1 MWRSVFRLTMWG
13 RALRPTFVCG
23 GASTAHAPLLKLDRA
38 HIPGLRHVVG
48 QGLAD
53 KPSLSWTVS
62 DGGARECWAIVAPSA
77 DQGGQARQALRD
89 VCTRILMK
97 ILLGRQRPRLADN
110 LAMQHASVFASLP
123 LRSIAHVSFET
134 RHPGSGDFVDYAT
147 RYGSI
152 RGTDRV
158 TLFEHL
164 MESCG
169 IYTGAIARQHMR
181 PDPLACSQDD
191 TGLLKWES
199 QSVQEKVVQE
209 ARLVRERIHAKA
221 PLLGLEA
228 LLTRPVIA
236 LSNGQTRR
244 ARILQALLA
253 GAKCVVMEEPFT
265 GLDPPTRQ
273 DVSGLF
279 ASLHAQ
285 RAPRLLLFLREQDP
299 IPDFVTHVLR
309 INEPGDVTQLG
320 PKSEAAPASTASYPP
335 GGYAVVKGNA
345 SRGRG
350 LGDQSQH
357 PIISMRDVSLSY
369 GSADVLQHVSLDLW
383 PGSRMVLVGDNGS
396 GKTTLLSLLLGD
408 HPRSFAI
415 PQSQLSLFGRARYA
429 PQNAHILLQKRMGH
443 LSPELY
449 IAFPRKNLKA
459 GGLTVADAVSSGFDG
474 IFTYRRRSEAQMA
487 RVYQLLGLFASELVS
502 QSPSRSA
509 TSIERLA
516 DTPLTDLTH
525 GSQALVL
532 LLRAIVHR
540 PALLVL
546 DEPFQGMSSRQLA
559 KARAFL
565 DATDDR
571 WVYDGMPAEEQALDR
586 TWRQQLALV
595 IVSHYE
601 AEWPLSCGR
610 LLRLSAG
617 QVMEQW

>member
-1 MWRSVFRLTMWG
+1 M
-13 RALRPTFVCG
+13 
-23 GASTAHAPLLKLDRA
+23 
-38 HIPGLRHVVG
+38 
-48 QGLAD
+48 Q
-53 KPSLSWTVS
+53 
-62 DGGARECWAIVAPSA
+62 
-77 DQGGQARQALRD
+77 
-89 VCTRILMK
+89 
-97 ILLGRQRPRLADN
+97 ILLGRVRPRIAGDLTK
-110 LAMQHASVFASLP
+110 QHAPVHVSLP
-123 LRSIAHVSFET
+123 VQSMAHVSFET
-134 RHPGSGDFVDYAT
+134 RPSATGDFVDYGI

-169 IYTGAIARQHMR
+169 IYTGSIARQHMR
-181 PDPLACSQDD
+181 PDPLAPSQDD
-191 TGLLKWES
+191 TGLLKW
-199 QSVQEKVVQE
+199 QSELERQSLIQE
-209 ARLVRERIHAKA
+209 AEHVQARIHEMA

-253 GAKCVVMEEPFT
+253 GAECVVMEEPFT
-265 GLDPPTRQ
+265 GLDPPTRR
-273 DVSGLF
+273 DVSSLF
-279 ASLHAQ
+279 ESLHAQ
-285 RAPRLLLFLREQDP
+285 RVPRFMMFLREQDP
-299 IPDFVTHVLR
+299 MPDFVTHVLR
-309 INEPGDVTQLG
+309 VNELGEVTQLG
-320 PKSEAAPASTASYPP
+320 RTTSTVSCAKAAYPP
-335 GGYAVVKGNA
+335 GGYDVVKRNA
-345 SRGRG
+345 SAGQG
-350 LGDQSQH
+350 VGHQTES
-357 PIISMRDVSLSY
+357 PILSMRDISLSY
-369 GSADVLQHVSLDLW
+369 GSSHVLQHVSLTLW

-415 PQSQLSLFGRARYA
+415 PACQWSLFGRARDA
-429 PQNAHILLQKRMGH
+429 PQNAHVLLQKRLGH

-449 IAFPRKNLKA
+449 NAFPRKSLEK

-474 IFTYRRRSEAQMA
+474 IFTYRRRTETQMA
-487 RVYQLLGLFASELVS
+487 RVHQLLSLFVAELVS
-502 QSPSRSA
+502 RTSNSSNA
-509 TSIERLA
+509 TSKETLA
-516 DTPLTDLTH
+516 DMPFMHLTH

-532 LLRAIVHR
+532 LLRAVVHR

-565 DATDDR
+565 DASSDA
-571 WVYDGMPAEEQALDR
+571 WVYEGMTKEEQDIDR
-586 TWRQQLALV
+586 AWRERLAMV

-617 QVMEQW
+617 RVIEQW

>member
-1 MWRSVFRLTMWG
+1 M
-13 RALRPTFVCG
+13 
-23 GASTAHAPLLKLDRA
+23 
-38 HIPGLRHVVG
+38 I
-48 QGLAD
+48 Q
-53 KPSLSWTVS
+53 
-62 DGGARECWAIVAPSA
+62 I
-77 DQGGQARQALRD
+77 
-89 VCTRILMK
+89 I
-97 ILLGRQRPRLADN
+97 LGRQRPRLAED
-110 LAMQHASVFASLP
+110 LTKQHAPVHASLP

-134 RHPGSGDFVDYAT
+134 RRPGSGDFVDYAT

-152 RGTDRV
+152 RGRDRV

-181 PDPLACSQDD
+181 PDPLALSQDD

-199 QSVQEKVVQE
+199 ESVREKVVQE
-209 ARLVRERIHAKA
+209 AHRVRERIHAKA
-221 PLLGLEA
+221 PLLGLES

-253 GAKCVVMEEPFT
+253 GAECVVMEEPFT
-265 GLDPPTRQ
+265 GLDPPTRR
-273 DVSGLF
+273 DVSSLF
-279 ASLHAQ
+279 TSLHAQ
-285 RAPRLLLFLREQDP
+285 RMPRLLLFLREQDP
-299 IPDFVTHVLR
+299 IPDFVTHILR
-309 INEPGDVTQLG
+309 VNEPGEVTQLG
-320 PKSEAAPASTASYPP
+320 PKAEVVPTSTTDYPP
-335 GGYAVVKGNA
+335 GGYAVVQRNA
-345 SRGRG
+345 DRGHG
-350 LGDQSQH
+350 LGNRNEP
-357 PIISMRDVSLSY
+357 PIISIRDISLSY
-369 GSADVLQHVSLDLW
+369 GSTDVLQHVSLDLW

-415 PQSQLSLFGRARYA
+415 PESQLSLFGRARDA
-429 PQNAHILLQKRMGH
+429 PQNAHVLLQKRMGH

-449 IAFPRKNLKA
+449 NAFPRKSLEA
-459 GGLTVADAVSSGFDG
+459 GGLTVAEAISSGFDG
-474 IFTYRRRSEAQMA
+474 IFTYRRRTEAQMA
-487 RVYQLLGLFASELVS
+487 RVYQLLGRFASELVS
-502 QSPSRSA
+502 QTPSQSV
-509 TSIERLA
+509 TSVEALA
-516 DTPLTDLTH
+516 DRPLGDLTH

-532 LLRAIVHR
+532 LLRAVVHR

-571 WVYDGMPAEEQALDR
+571 WVYEGMSEEEQATDR
-586 TWRQQLALV
+586 AWRERLALV

-601 AEWPLSCGR
+601 SEWPLSCGR

-617 QVMEQW
+617 RVMEQW